1 MAKKEE
7 IAKLAESLMGN
18 RVNIRNMGI
27 VAHIDHGKCV
37 APSTRL
43 QLADGSFVAAQR
55 LFENAALSGTKVK
68 ENESEIVYS
77 LNSPVKV
84 FSVDSLTGKMVVK
97 EISHAWKLQGGK
109 VLKVRARNGVEVT
122 TTPEHKY
129 LVFDGNEFSY
139 AQAKSLK
146 AGQRIVTARETEI
159 VCDINVAL
167 EALKLLAQKGFYAK
181 VSESAR
187 KTLLEK
193 TGKGNIAQICRT
205 IRTPLKPDSFYFGVC
220 RGRYRL
226 DDLLLLSEAIGCKKE
241 DVSGWVNGVSIKG
254 GSYIKW
260 KPDFNDIFYAA
271 GLMVG
276 DGSDNK
282 LVAGKKLLG
291 EEFRRICAEHSI
303 STYDRYYPQWGGARE
318 VGASRSLKSLLVA
331 LFDYPAKK
339 KAHNVS
345 ISEFLQ
351 KSPAHLGARFLRG
364 YFDTD
369 GCVEKGRNAI
379 TLTSVSDRMISQLPL
394 FLNRFGCV
402 AIVEKDN
409 TISISGE
416 SARAFVEKIG
426 FLLPEKMAKAKA
438 LAQKATRSTVCDLV
452 PMTGLKGAREQF
464 GVSKNE
470 ISKHYYKYEND
481 FYVPTK
487 STYQNLLLKMK
498 QKGVQHNIDVSQLC
512 FIEVAAIEEGFEET
526 VYDFS
531 VPQTMNF
538 IAETIVVH
546 NSTLADSL
554 IASSGLMSEELAG
567 QQRVMDFEDQEQER
581 GITINAANISLLHN
595 YKEAQYLINLIDTP
609 GHVDFGGEVI
619 RAMRAVDGVILVVD
633 AVEGVM
639 PQTETVIRQA
649 LREFVRP
656 VLFINKVDRLI
667 NELQLTE
674 QQMQE
679 RFVKVITHVNSLI
692 AKSMPESLKE
702 DWTVKVQD
710 GTVTFGSAYNKWA
723 INVPRM
729 AINKITFKQVYE
741 YLKSDNQ
748 KELAKLSKLS
758 EAMFEMI
765 ITHLPSPL
773 KAQKYRMPIIWKGDK
788 ESAAGKSMTE
798 CDENGPLAMMV
809 TDVSV
814 DEHAG
819 DIATG
824 RIYSGKVSKGSRVRL
839 IGSHKDAIL
848 QKVGL
853 FMGPDFTEV
862 TEIKAGNIAALVGM
876 REVFAGETISSEEI
890 NSFEN
895 FMTEVEPVITVSIE
909 AKSTKDLP
917 KLIEVIRQITK
928 EDPNLRATINQD
940 TGEHLLSGMGELHLE
955 INQYRIEKHHGV
967 PITVSP
973 PIVVYRETVLKSSPS
988 LEAKSPNRHNKLL
1001 MSCERIPAEI
1011 LDKLLKS
1018 HFNGK
1023 VKPKDRDKAIMFQE
1037 MGFDNEVSKKIW
1049 AVHNG
1054 NVLIDTSKGIEAL
1067 HEIRELVIQGF
1078 MDAMDQ
1084 GPLAKEKCFGVMVML
1099 EDASLH
1105 EDAIHRG
1112 PAQMLPTVT
1121 KGCYAAMLSAD
1132 PVLFEPKQLLTI
1144 TVPEN
1149 YLGAVSKELGSRRTQ
1164 ITDMRQEGDSSIII
1178 GKAPVKELIG
1188 FSSSIRGSTQ
1198 GRVLWTAEYAGF
1210 EVLPRELQKATISEI
1225 RKRKGMDP
1233 DPKPASHYM
1242 E

>member
-7 IAKLAESLMGN
+7 IAKLAESLMSN
-18 RVNIRNMGI
+18 RQNIRNMGI
-27 VAHIDHGKCV
+27 VAHIDHGK
-37 APSTRL
+37 
-43 QLADGSFVAAQR
+43 
-55 LFENAALSGTKVK
+55 
-68 ENESEIVYS
+68 
-77 LNSPVKV
+77 
-84 FSVDSLTGKMVVK
+84 
-97 EISHAWKLQGGK
+97 
-109 VLKVRARNGVEVT
+109 
-122 TTPEHKY
+122 
-129 LVFDGNEFSY
+129 
-139 AQAKSLK
+139 
-146 AGQRIVTARETEI
+146 
-159 VCDINVAL
+159 
-167 EALKLLAQKGFYAK
+167 
-181 VSESAR
+181 
-187 KTLLEK
+187 
-193 TGKGNIAQICRT
+193 
-205 IRTPLKPDSFYFGVC
+205 
-220 RGRYRL
+220 
-226 DDLLLLSEAIGCKKE
+226 
-241 DVSGWVNGVSIKG
+241 
-254 GSYIKW
+254 
-260 KPDFNDIFYAA
+260 
-271 GLMVG
+271 
-276 DGSDNK
+276 
-282 LVAGKKLLG
+282 
-291 EEFRRICAEHSI
+291 
-303 STYDRYYPQWGGARE
+303 
-318 VGASRSLKSLLVA
+318 
-331 LFDYPAKK
+331 
-339 KAHNVS
+339 
-345 ISEFLQ
+345 
-351 KSPAHLGARFLRG
+351 
-364 YFDTD
+364 
-369 GCVEKGRNAI
+369 
-379 TLTSVSDRMISQLPL
+379 
-394 FLNRFGCV
+394 
-402 AIVEKDN
+402 
-409 TISISGE
+409 
-416 SARAFVEKIG
+416 
-426 FLLPEKMAKAKA
+426 
-438 LAQKATRSTVCDLV
+438 
-452 PMTGLKGAREQF
+452 
-464 GVSKNE
+464 
-470 ISKHYYKYEND
+470 
-481 FYVPTK
+481 
-487 STYQNLLLKMK
+487 
-498 QKGVQHNIDVSQLC
+498 
-512 FIEVAAIEEGFEET
+512 
-526 VYDFS
+526 
-531 VPQTMNF
+531 
-538 IAETIVVH
+538 
-546 NSTLADSL
+546 STLADSL

-581 GITINAANISLLHN
+581 GITINAANISLLHT
-595 YKEAQYLINLIDTP
+595 YKGEQYLINLIDTP

-679 RFVKVITHVNSLI
+679 RFLKVITHVNSLI
-692 AKSMPESLKE
+692 VKSMPESLKE

-710 GTVTFGSAYNKWA
+710 GSVTFGSAYNKWA

-729 AINKITFKQVYE
+729 SVNKITFKQVYE

-748 KELAKLSKLS
+748 KELAKMSKLS
-758 EAMFEMI
+758 EAIFEMI
-765 ITHLPSPL
+765 LNHLPNPL
-773 KAQKYRMPIIWKGDK
+773 KAQKYRMPVIWKG
-788 ESAAGKSMTE
+788 EIGSAPGKAMIG
-798 CDENGPLAMMV
+798 CDENGPLSMMV

-824 RIYSGKVSKGSRVRL
+824 RIYSGKVSKGSRLKL
-839 IGSHKDAIL
+839 IGSQKDAIL

-862 TEIKAGNIAALVGM
+862 TEIKAGNIAALVGLK
-876 REVFAGETISSEEI
+876 EVFAGETISSEEI
-890 NSFEN
+890 NPFEN

-909 AKSTKDLP
+909 AKNTKDLP

-955 INQYRIEKHHGV
+955 INQYRIEKGHGV
-967 PITVSP
+967 AITVSP
-973 PIVVYRETVLKSSPS
+973 PIVVYRETVMKNSPTI
-988 LEAKSPNRHNKLL
+988 EAKSPNKHNKLK
-1001 MSCERIPAEI
+1001 MSCLKIPPEL

-1023 VKPKDRDKAIMFQE
+1023 VKPKDRDKAVMFQE
-1037 MGFDNEVSKKIW
+1037 MGFENELSKKIW

-1054 NVLIDTSKGIEAL
+1054 NVLADTTRGIESL

-1084 GPLAKEKCFGVMVML
+1084 GPLAKEKCFGVMILL

-1121 KGCYAAMLSAD
+1121 RGCYACMLSAD
-1132 PVLFEPKQLLTI
+1132 PVIYEPKQLLTI
-1144 TVPEN
+1144 TAPEN

-1188 FSSSIRGSTQ
+1188 FSSNIRGATQ

-1210 EVLPRELQKATISEI
+1210 EMLPRELQKDTITEI